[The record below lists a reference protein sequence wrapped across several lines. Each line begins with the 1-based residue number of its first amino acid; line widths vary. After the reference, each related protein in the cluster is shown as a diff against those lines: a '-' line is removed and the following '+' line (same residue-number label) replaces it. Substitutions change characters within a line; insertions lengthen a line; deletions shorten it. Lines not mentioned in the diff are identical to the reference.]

1 MNIFRYYIMGL
12 GSSSSTNAKKLE
24 GQNIVLNAK
33 KDKMVV
39 STPKPGAPVQE
50 LTPLEGKLIKSSNGV
65 HYLELESS
73 DPANPEIIA
82 VAASVYSD
90 PLPASSTSPE
100 STTSPTDEN
109 APPMEEPEQPPAN
122 GSVAVTTEEPPA
134 PMKGGKRK
142 SAKSHRN
149 NKKRNSRKKNS
160 H

>member
-1 MNIFRYYIMGL
+1 MGL
-12 GSSSSTNAKKLE
+12 GSSSSNAKKLE

-39 STPKPGAPVQE
+39 NTPKSGEPVQE

-82 VAASVYSD
+82 VAASVYGD
-90 PLPASSTSPE
+90 PLPASSTSP
-100 STTSPTDEN
+100 SDETM
-109 APPMEEPEQPPAN
+109 PPMEEPVTEEVPPTN
-122 GSVAVTTEEPPA
+122 NSVAVTTEEPPA

-149 NKKRNSRKKNS
+149 NKKRNSRKKKIAIM
-160 H
+160 

>member
-1 MNIFRYYIMGL
+1 MGL

-50 LTPLEGKLIKSSNGV
+50 LTPLEGKLIKSANGV

-100 STTSPTDEN
+100 SPTDEN